1 MFILNILPILILLFY
16 KNTNICILS
25 IYLYIYLYMYN
36 FILNTGSIIDIN
48 IIIIFLNKLNS
59 ALYNP
64 IIFLLIC
71 MLSSLFCLTAQ
82 PLNLYRNLLIVNII
96 TFLTNSNSIVNNLIL
111 LYRED
116 TKIAST
122 LTNGLLIIHPLILY
136 TYYGALLLFLF
147 NSLYKEV
154 SPLNTVYSFPFY
166 FEGLSFYKI
175 GLLALL
181 LGSW

>member
-1 MFILNILPILILLFY
+1 MFILNILPILLLLFY
-16 KNTNICILS
+16 KNSNTYILVT
-25 IYLYIYLYMYN
+25 YLYIYLYAYN
-36 FILNTGSIIDIN
+36 YMLNVGSIIDIN

-71 MLSSLFCLTAQ
+71 MLSNLFLFKAR
-82 PLNLYRNLLIVNII
+82 PLNLYRNLLLINII
-96 TFLTNSNSIVNNLIL
+96 TFITNSNYIISNLIL
-111 LYRED
+111 IYKED
-116 TKIAST
+116 IKLAAT

-136 TYYGALLLFLF
+136 TYYSALLLFLF
-147 NSLYKEV
+147 NSLYRGL
-154 SPLNTVYSFPFY
+154 SPLNTIYYFPFY
-166 FEGLSFYKI
+166 LDKISFYKL